1 MNPAELVPSLAE
13 LVAAAEAAAA
23 NAYAPYSR
31 FSVGSAIR
39 GKSGRVYT
47 GCNVENASY
56 GATICAERVAVGKLV
71 SAGETELSEVAVW
84 TQGPELAMPC
94 GICRQVLVEFG
105 RQAVIV
111 VAVPGS
117 VRQTNLLE
125 LFPEPFVFRP

>member
-47 GCNVENASY
+47 GCNVENSSY